1 MVTVVNLAERRQS
14 IGGSEAASA
23 CGLDPFRSRVML
35 WLEKLYPERVPAV
48 SERNAEAMLF
58 GNLLEPVVYAEL
70 ERRGFELMPAPAEG
84 FRSGWLEGHPDGFV
98 ALDGEAGIVEI
109 KTAGQWAAQ
118 AWHEDAGAPLP
129 YLMQLHHYFA
139 LTGRS
144 VGLLACLV
152 GGQRL
157 ELRTVERDDAVI
169 ARMLELEGEFVDYL
183 TRGELPPPN
192 GSDDAGNALRA
203 LYPEGTGGVV
213 RLDKAHWQIKRE
225 LDGLR
230 EQEEAIKR
238 QKAEKEQ
245 QLKAFMGEAA
255 EAISPFDTPACRW
268 TSYERTAL
276 DSKALKAARPEVYSE
291 FATTK
296 TLRRFTVE

>member
-1 MVTVVNLAERRQS
+1 MTVVVLDARRTQT

-23 CGLDPFRSRVML
+23 CGVDPYRSRIML
-35 WLEKLYPERVPAV
+35 WAEKSGRVER
-48 SERNAEAMLF
+48 EQAEHMLW
-58 GNLLEPVVYAEL
+58 GNLLEPVIFAEL
-70 ERRGFELMPAPAEG
+70 ERRGYEVMPAPADG
-84 FRSGWLEGHPDGFV
+84 FREGWLTGHPDGFIPI
-98 ALDGEAGIVEI
+98 DGEAGILEV
-109 KTAGQWAAQ
+109 KTAGAWSAQ
-118 AWHEDAGAPLP
+118 AWHEEAGAPLP

-139 LTGRS
+139 LTSRE

-169 ARMLELEGEFVDYL
+169 ARMLELEGEFLDYL
-183 TRGELPPPN
+183 KRDEPPPPN
-192 GSDDAGNALRA
+192 GSDSANDALRA
-203 LYPEGTGGVV
+203 LYPEGGGGVV
-213 RLDKAHWQIKRE
+213 RLDKAHWKIKRE

-238 QKAEKEQ
+238 QKAEREQ
-245 QLKAFMGEAA
+245 RLKAFMGDAE
-255 EAISPFDTPACRW
+255 EAISPFDTPACKW
-268 TSYERTAL
+268 TAYERTSL
-276 DSKALKAARPEVYSE
+276 DTKALKAARPEVYSE